1 MKKRLYRSHDKMIC
15 GVLGGIAEYF
25 DIDPTLVR
33 ILYAAL
39 SVFTAGFPGLALYI
53 ICAIVIPVKPDNFNG
68 DGGQDNYN
76 NYSQNP

>member
-1 MKKRLYRSHDKMIC
+1 MKKRLYKSKDKLVC

-39 SVFTAGFPGLALYI
+39 SVFTVGFPGLVLYI
-53 ICAIVIPVKPDNFNG
+53 ICALVIPVKPDNFNG
-68 DGGQDNYN
+68 GEFPDNYN
-76 NYSQNP
+76 NYN